1 MRTRS
6 SVHAQ
11 RDTGDEVPDAADD
24 EPVEAPRD
32 QARAHCHPPPNPA
45 CADSAAACA
54 LMRAAES

>member
-32 QARAHCHPPPNPA
+32 QARAHCHPPTPRV
-45 CADSAAACA
+45 
-54 LMRAAES
+54 LTRLQRVR

>member
-32 QARAHCHPPPNPA
+32 QARAHCHPPPTPRV
-45 CADSAAACA
+45 
-54 LMRAAES
+54 LTRLQRVR